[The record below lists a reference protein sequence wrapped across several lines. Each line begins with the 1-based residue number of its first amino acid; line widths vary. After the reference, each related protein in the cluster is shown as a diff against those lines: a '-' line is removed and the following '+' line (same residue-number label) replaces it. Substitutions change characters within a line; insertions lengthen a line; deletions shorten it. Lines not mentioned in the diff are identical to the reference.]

1 MQEEIKLPKELD
13 EMLELIR
20 EIMPDEDGKK
30 LSKQEAL
37 KMVLATFLA
46 FVTQEDDEN
55 QDHHCSCGHCH

>member
-55 QDHHCSCGHCH
+55 QDYHCSCGHCH

>member
-1 MQEEIKLPKELD
+1 MGINSLRLQIL
-13 EMLELIR
+13 
-20 EIMPDEDGKK
+20 DGKK

-46 FVTQEDDEN
+46 FVTQEDDEK